1 MQPRRTNMGKYMEL
15 ENNAT
20 NEYLDNKIKVLQFC
34 DNYYPQI
41 DGVIKVVD
49 NSTRIM
55 NERHSAKVVVPKY
68 KGKDFDD
75 SVFSYDVLRR
85 NTNSVMFNGI
95 EIPLPKKTND
105 VTSLIK
111 NYNADIYHIHSPFF
125 VGRYALKLAKENKVP
140 VIGTFHSQFKKDILS
155 VTHSKMLADVLV
167 KNIVSVFNQCTE
179 VWAPS
184 ISTANV
190 LRSYGYE
197 KEIFIME
204 NGTDFTYPDN
214 INETVKRV
222 KQQYGIQDC
231 HKNLLFVGQ
240 IRDVKN
246 ISLILETLKGLLNVD
261 QSYHLYL
268 VGEGSDRAK
277 YEKWI
282 ADKGI
287 QTNVHFLG
295 KITDKTVLAGI
306 YAACDLFFFPST
318 YDNAPIVVRESCVMR
333 TPVLLPLGAV
343 AAEPF
348 LDGVNGYLAEE
359 NAEKMKDKI
368 VKIFQ
373 SPEEMRKIGERAA
386 KEIPISYQKMV
397 DKTLER
403 YEVVIRRFR
412 GEK

>member
-1 MQPRRTNMGKYMEL
+1 MKD
-15 ENNAT
+15 
-20 NEYLDNKIKVLQFC
+20 YLDNKLKILQFC

-41 DGVIKVVD
+41 DGVVKVVD

-55 NERHSAKVVVPKY
+55 NERDSAKVVVPKY
-68 KGKDFDD
+68 KNNDYDD
-75 SVFSYDVLRR
+75 SMFSYDVLRR
-85 NTNSVMFNGI
+85 KTSSVMFNGI

-105 VTSLIK
+105 LTCLIR

-125 VGRYALKLAKENKVP
+125 IGRYALKLAQENNVP

-155 VTHSKMLADVLV
+155 VTHSKMIADALV
-167 KNIVSVFNQCTE
+167 KNIVAVFNRCTE

-184 ISTANV
+184 ESTANV
-190 LRSYGYE
+190 LRSYGYK

-214 INETVKRV
+214 INETVDRV
-222 KQQYGIQDC
+222 KKQYGIQNC

-246 ISLILETLKGLLNVD
+246 IPLILETLKGLLNID

-268 VGEGSDRAK
+268 VGEGADREK
-277 YEKWI
+277 YIKWI
-282 ADKGI
+282 VDNEI
-287 QTNVHFLG
+287 QDNVHFLG
-295 KITDKTVLAGI
+295 KITDRAVLAGV

-318 YDNAPIVVRESCVMR
+318 YDNAPIVVREACVMR

-348 LDGVNGYLAEE
+348 SDGVNGYLAEE
-359 NAEKMKDKI
+359 NANKMKAKI
-368 VKIFQ
+368 LKIFQ
-373 SPEEMRKIGERAA
+373 SPEEMRKVGERAA
-386 KEIPISYQKMV
+386 NEIPISYEKMV

-403 YEVVIRRFR
+403 YKFVIERSRSEY
-412 GEK
+412 GK